1 MSAEYRSIEYRL
13 HEYLVQIQEML
24 TVLEFDPSF
33 LQDIQ
38 DCKELIKNKQYTIA
52 VMGEF
57 KRGKSSLINALLG
70 AKILPA
76 DATPTTAT
84 INRITYGPEPRAV
97 IAFRDGTQQE
107 IPIEELVD
115 YVTKTTSDGEVRAL
129 NIKEATVYF
138 PTVICQN
145 HIDIID
151 TPGLNDEDR
160 MTQIT
165 IEMIANVD
173 AVIVPIH
180 ARAPFSQTE
189 KKFVCQLIESD
200 NINNLIFVVTFLDQ
214 LDEDDYEY
222 EKFMEYIRRRI
233 QTEVFAELEK
243 RNCSQ
248 RVMLKAHRMLDHIQ
262 INGISSAQALESFV
276 SNQREL
282 RRKSRFEPFMDAL
295 IRNVTAKQL
304 ESAVEKTI
312 QTLVNVVSKFEEEN
326 EKRRAILEH
335 EVQGLECDLQVFKRY
350 CSDSTRELEAIFK
363 EKLPVLRGKIS
374 SFNVNKNYIVEK
386 FIQGLSQIR
395 QDTQEVIASVLNK
408 TGQQVRQELQR
419 RCETLQ
425 DELTQSLENVL
436 WPLQVSEREVLQG
449 ISHVPGVSKRMKF
462 DACATS
468 MYEFIETIF
477 GNAVFDWPDL
487 CGSNSRDLAHCN
499 VIERVIDAADIAVTA
514 YIGELNQI
522 VDTIQRNW
530 RNQLR
535 AYLQELDVG
544 VTEEFAQRQ
553 EAQDLQYKAYL
564 QNYQMFYHS
573 AQDILQRSQPLWE
586 EYKRREDVSD

>member
-115 YVTKTTSDGEVRAL
+115 YITKTTSDGEVRAL

-295 IRNVTAKQL
+295 TRNVTAKQL

-425 DELTQSLENVL
+425 DELTQSLENAL

-499 VIERVIDAADIAVTA
+499 VIEWVIDAADIAVTA

-544 VTEEFAQRQ
+544 VTEAFAQRQ

>member
-129 NIKEATVYF
+129 SIKEATVYF

-222 EKFMEYIRRRI
+222 EKFMEYIRHRI

-295 IRNVTAKQL
+295 TRNVTAKQL

-425 DELTQSLENVL
+425 DELTQSLENAL

-499 VIERVIDAADIAVTA
+499 VIEWVIDAADIAVTA

-544 VTEEFAQRQ
+544 VTEAFAQRQ

>member
-129 NIKEATVYF
+129 SIKEATVYF

-295 IRNVTAKQL
+295 TRNVTAKQL

-395 QDTQEVIASVLNK
+395 QNTQEVIASVLNK

-487 CGSNSRDLAHCN
+487 CGSNSRDLAQCN

-544 VTEEFAQRQ
+544 VTEAFAQRQ